1 MYEILR
7 ILAVTA
13 AILCAAPGEAQQP
26 AAEPAAPALNTP
38 AGSPALRVASM
49 KVVRSPPEMPA
60 QMLARMARYE
70 VNLENVSGKGVMAYA
85 ISYNFFS
92 ADGSPRGRTC
102 GSSFGF
108 DITNPM
114 IGTGQTKTTYAN
126 LAKRGVRVTP
136 VVDLA
141 VLDDGSAYG
150 KDTCGVLSQFQQSL
164 AARRATQQAVLHRL
178 EKDGP
183 QKTLLWLREELAQTA
198 TTDVRFLNA
207 KRVQ

>member
-1 MYEILR
+1 MYKVLR
-7 ILAVTA
+7 RLTVTA
-13 AILCAAPGEAQQP
+13 AILWAASSEAQQP
-26 AAEPAAPALNTP
+26 AAEPAAPVLYTA

-49 KVVRSPPEMPA
+49 KVVPSPPETSA

-85 ISYNFFS
+85 ISYNFLN

-108 DITNPM
+108 DVINPM
-114 IGTGQTKTTYAN
+114 IGAGQTKTTYAN
-126 LAKRGVRVTP
+126 LARRGVKVTP
-136 VVDLA
+136 AVDLA
-141 VLDDGSAYG
+141 VLDDGSTFG

-183 QKTLLWLREELAQTA
+183 QKTVLWLREELAQTA
-198 TTDVRFLNA
+198 TTDVRFLNP
-207 KRVQ
+207 KRVE